1 MDAAKG
7 LASSQRVGYS
17 RAIQEHL
24 GDRLRAYYER
34 AQDRSVIDCRLAE
47 LIEQLSKSLEE
58 KITAGV
64 SRTRPGSSSNR
75 LSVRRRHTH

>member
-1 MDAAKG
+1 VDAAKG

-58 KITAGV
+58 KD
-64 SRTRPGSSSNR
+64 
-75 LSVRRRHTH
+75 LQQE